1 MTVKALVFLLLSA
14 SLVLGLV
21 GAMTA
26 YAPPLS
32 LADEA
37 LEGLTLNAP
46 AGAQAV
52 GDGPVAPLAR
62 KGDRLTPERLAALRS
77 SGETRVKV
85 KEFALARWTGWPFF
99 VLGCA
104 GLCAGAWLARR
115 ESRRAL
121 AGAEAAGAG
130 GGDAPEVVLESITR
144 TVDELRAALPAAADD
159 RVRQRRILDALTP
172 IQDVQVP
179 AFVAARSRLIARF
192 GMGGYARLMDRFA
205 AAERQVNRAWS
216 AAADGYVD
224 ESTTCLEAAAELL
237 RETGDRLK
245 A

>member
-1 MTVKALVFLLLSA
+1 MKALVFLLLSA

-26 YAPPLS
+26 YAPPLT
-32 LADEA
+32 LADA
-37 LEGLTLNAP
+37 SLDGLTLNAA
-46 AGAQAV
+46 AGARSV

-62 KGDRLTPERLAALRS
+62 KGDRLTPELLASLRA
-77 SGETRVKV
+77 SGETRIKV
-85 KEFALARWTGWPFF
+85 KEFSLARWTGWPFF

-115 ESRRAL
+115 EGRKAL
-121 AGAEAAGAG
+121 AGAQAAGAG
-130 GGDAPEVVLESITR
+130 TGDAPEVVLESITR
-144 TVDELRAALPAAADD
+144 TVDELRAALPAASDD

-172 IQDVQVP
+172 VQEVQVP

-205 AAERQVNRAWS
+205 TAERQVNRAWS

-224 ESTTCLEAAAELL
+224 ESATCLDAAAELL
-237 RETGDRLK
+237 REAGDRLK